1 MGAAAAGHE
10 SGLGA
15 GRAHGMRS
23 QASMA
28 CRFDCSQD
36 FLKWA
41 LQPPGTRVGW
51 VLGVHMACAHKPAW
65 RAGST
70 ARRTS

>member
-1 MGAAAAGHE
+1 MGAAGAGHAAGV
-10 SGLGA
+10 GA
-15 GRAHGMRS
+15 GRGHGMRS

-28 CRFDCSQD
+28 RRFDCSQD

-41 LQPPGTRVGW
+41 LQAPGTRPEW
-51 VLGVHMACAHKPAW
+51 VLGVRMACAHKPAW